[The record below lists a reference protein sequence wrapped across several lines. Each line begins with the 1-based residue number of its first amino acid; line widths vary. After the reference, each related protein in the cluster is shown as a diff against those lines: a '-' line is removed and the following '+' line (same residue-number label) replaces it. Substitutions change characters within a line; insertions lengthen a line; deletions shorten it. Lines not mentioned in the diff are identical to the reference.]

1 MTGKISRAFEPFF
14 AESAP
19 NEKRD
24 AIVIYRTPAVEQ
36 LPVRGRLRELKKRL
50 AHVRELGAAQ
60 QPVQAKILR
69 AYQTE
74 GAKRLPGKPRLEVS
88 AIGANTLPVATV
100 EVTRKTLPAQIGRA
114 HV

>member
-24 AIVIYRTPAVEQ
+24 AIVIYRAPAVEQ

-50 AHVRELGAAQ
+50 AHVRELAAAQ

-69 AYQTE
+69 A
-74 GAKRLPGKPRLEVS
+74 
-88 AIGANTLPVATV
+88 
-100 EVTRKTLPAQIGRA
+100 
-114 HV
+114 